1 MILDKA
7 VIIQVIG
14 VILELTFYVFTIIE
28 FGGTPEQLLLCM
40 RVKDENTLEKYSN
53 TSNKQNSNFW
63 SVVFYNLSH
72 TTQYF

>member
-28 FGGTPEQLLLCM
+28 FGGTPEQLLLRM

-63 SVVFYNLSH
+63 SVVFYNLSY